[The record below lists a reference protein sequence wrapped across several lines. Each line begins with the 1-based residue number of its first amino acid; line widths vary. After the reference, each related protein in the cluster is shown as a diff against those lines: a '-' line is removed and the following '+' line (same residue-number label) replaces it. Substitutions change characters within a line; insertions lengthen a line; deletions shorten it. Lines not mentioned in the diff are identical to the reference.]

1 VPNRTPPSRP
11 RPRRPLRRTALAGLL
26 LASLIAALL
35 PAIPAAAY
43 KPYTHTW
50 TASSAYDDAVD
61 DCQVTIDDAEY
72 PVIPE
77 VCAAI
82 DQFPAYYNAGVIGP
96 DGFPDLAFGQSVI
109 HPEYTGKWLRHLY
122 DAAWERWD
130 AAPGTAESQQILA
143 FTYGF
148 LTHAAGDLWAHTLVN
163 EFADGVFPGVF
174 DMIEEVQNG
183 EVEADGERQLTEIAL
198 RHIIVEGYIGDAT
211 PGYDGNDDRT
221 LVPGEVNEDGDPEV
235 SDDATPGTDFAMP
248 TEFLYD
254 LLIDPANPLPVGR
267 CGDGLDD
274 DADGT
279 ADDGCPG
286 GPFTVGEGPEPKRGP
301 LIDHFLD
308 LQADL
313 QVKQAEFDA
322 DEAFEDCL
330 DADPD
335 CYTVDESDDQGAGSP
350 LTLAVQTVR
359 GVRQTSIDVNRCIG
373 AEYFCVADPV
383 DFADD
388 AIINDIG
395 SAYLGAWIDD
405 IEAGLHEWPR
415 LGLEITNLLFDARTY
430 REAQD
435 WTCRNGLVD
444 DDEHEG
450 NSGDIT
456 SGSRANCEDGVGFG
470 QVLLYAIGG
479 LGAPNDTYLTDH
491 LLSMLGAPDF
501 VGDGFEIAGDV
512 LDFLLSI
519 LQTIIPNFDFL
530 SDFFE
535 EIKDLLL
542 DGLSAALGFDV
553 EVLFNFL
560 KHPTYWLDQ
569 QSLSIT
575 LPFGIDASADLFPA
589 DAREK
594 LDELMGLD
602 DPLETDNS
610 VELPDGTVVQ
620 ATKLKDDAE
629 WSLDDF
635 DVAFNAVQLSKMVLL
650 DGDALNDV
658 IKDQLQGSTVVK
670 PTATIAT
677 YDDGPVGSAPANVM
691 IDPLS
696 GTDPWLVSI
705 DADHGW
711 RQDAQPINVIRDP
724 GVLHG
729 GNGTFPLWESCVA
742 RPAFRSLF
750 RDWEPDTAGAGGTD
764 ANFGDLGDAT
774 SYDPTSTAAATSIAY
789 GGSQAVVGG
798 VQFLGIDH
806 SVTVS
811 AVDPVFTDEHV
822 AIHYRAYPVGEAPGD
837 WSTEHDASVT
847 FSLDPAFT
855 DGPHVIEFQTTNP
868 CTTVAAS
875 GTTAEVVIDETAPT
889 VTVTAPADGAVF
901 DVNTTSPVSATH
913 TDAGA
918 GVDVSTVVFAFD
930 GSELTLPHTLDTF
943 FLAAG
948 FHTVTSAATDKVGN
962 VGSDTNTFEVRPTSA
977 GMLSV
982 LDRARSLNL
991 ITKNDVLRAL
1001 KDTLTISSRSHQ
1013 RGKHPTEWNA
1023 LDATLSQL
1031 ASQRGKAIDVVF
1043 ADRMSG
1049 WIRWLLAYEKP

>member
-1 VPNRTPPSRP
+1 MLHHPRSSPPRVRWRRSRV
-11 RPRRPLRRTALAGLL
+11 ALV
-26 LASLIAALL
+26 AALL
-35 PAIPAAAY
+35 AALVATLLPAVPAGAY
-43 KPYTHTW
+43 KPYTHNW

-61 DCQVTIDDAEY
+61 DCQVTINDAEY

-82 DQFPAYYNAGVIGP
+82 DEYPAHYNAGVIGP

-122 DAAWERWD
+122 EAAWARWSSTG
-130 AAPGTAESQQILA
+130 PTAENKQILA

-183 EVEADGERQLTEIAL
+183 EVDDDGQRQLTEIAL

-235 SDDATPGTDFAMP
+235 SDDATPATDFAMP
-248 TEFLYD
+248 TAFLYD
-254 LLIDPANPLPVGR
+254 LLINPVNPLPVGR

-274 DADGT
+274 DGDGV

-286 GPFTVGEGPEPKRGP
+286 GPFTFGDDPEPQRGP

-313 QVKQAEFDA
+313 EVKKAEFDA
-322 DEAFEDCL
+322 DAAFTDCL
-330 DADPD
+330 DVDPD
-335 CYTVDESDDQGAGSP
+335 CYTVDESDEDGAGSP
-350 LTLAVQTVR
+350 ITLNVPTVR
-359 GVRQTSIDVNRCIG
+359 GIRTTTVDVQRCIG
-373 AEYFCVADPV
+373 ASVGCAPSPLDA
-383 DFADD
+383 ADD
-388 AIINDIG
+388 LIINDIA
-395 SAYLGAWIDD
+395 SAYLGAWIAD
-405 IEAGLHEWPR
+405 IQSGLTQWPR

-435 WTCRNGLVD
+435 WTCRNGIID
-444 DDEHEG
+444 DNEHEG

-535 EIKDLLL
+535 DVKDLLL
-542 DGLSAALGFDV
+542 EGLSSALGFDV
-553 EVLFNFL
+553 EVLFNFM

-569 QSLSIT
+569 QSLSIS
-575 LPFGIDASADLFPA
+575 LPFGIEAEADLFPA

-594 LDELMGLD
+594 LDELMGLE
-602 DPLETDNS
+602 DPLVEDNE
-610 VELPDGTVVQ
+610 VELPDGSVIQ

-629 WSLDDF
+629 WSVDDF
-635 DVAFNAVQLSKMVLL
+635 DVAFNAIQLSKMVLV
-650 DGDALNDV
+650 DGAALNGI
-658 IKDQLQGSTVVK
+658 IKDQLQGSSVVK

-677 YDDGPVGSAPANVM
+677 YEDGPSGTPPANVM

-729 GNGTFPLWESCVA
+729 GNGKFPLWESCVA

-750 RDWEPDTAGAGGTD
+750 RDWEPDTAGPGGSD

-774 SYDPTSTAAATSIAY
+774 SYDPTSTAAATSISY

-798 VQFLGIDH
+798 VQYLGVTH
-806 SVTVS
+806 SITVG
-811 AVDPVFTDEHV
+811 AVDPVFTDANV
-822 AIHYRAYPVGEAPGD
+822 AIHYRAHPLGGTPGP
-837 WSTEHDASVT
+837 WSSGAGPSVT
-847 FSLDPAFT
+847 FSLDPAFV
-855 DGPHVIEFQTTNP
+855 DGPHVVEYQVTNP
-868 CTTVAAS
+868 CTSLAAS
-875 GTTAEVVIDETAPT
+875 GTTADVVLDETPPN
-889 VTVTAPADGAVF
+889 VTVTSPADGAVF
-901 DVNTTSPVSATH
+901 DVNTTSPLTATH
-913 TDAGA
+913 TDDGA
-918 GVDVSTVVFAFD
+918 GVDISTITHQFD
-930 GSELTLPHTLDTF
+930 GTTITVPYTIDTF

-948 FHTVTSAATDKVGN
+948 FHSASSAATDKVGN
-962 VGSDTNTFEVRPTSA
+962 TGSDTNTFEVRPTSA

-991 ITKNDVLRAL
+991 ITKNDVLRGL
-1001 KDTLTISSRSHQ
+1001 KDTLTIAARSHQ
-1013 RGKHPTEWNA
+1013 KGKHPTEWNA
-1023 LDATLSQL
+1023 LDAALSQL
-1031 ASQRGKAIDVVF
+1031 ASQRGKAIDAAF

-1049 WIRWLLAYEKP
+1049 WIRWLLAVEMP

>member
-1 VPNRTPPSRP
+1 MIHQPTDHSS
-11 RPRRPLRRTALAGLL
+11 LRRRGALAIAGLVVL
-26 LASLIAALL
+26 SMIAALV
-35 PAIPAAAY
+35 PALPAAAY
-43 KPYTHTW
+43 KPYTHNW
-50 TASSAYDDAVD
+50 TADTAYDDAVD
-61 DCQVTIDDAEY
+61 DCQVTINGDEY

-77 VCAAI
+77 VCDAI
-82 DQFPAYYNAGVIGP
+82 DEYPAYYNAGVIGP
-96 DGFPDLAFGQSVI
+96 DGFPDLAFGQAVI
-109 HPEYTGKWLRHLY
+109 HPEYTGKWMRHLY
-122 DAAWERWD
+122 DAAWQRWN
-130 AAPGTAESQQILA
+130 AGGATPENKQILA

-183 EVEADGERQLTEIAL
+183 EVDDDGERQLTEIAL

-211 PGYDGNDDRT
+211 PGYDGNDNRT

-254 LLIDPANPLPVGR
+254 LLIDPNNPLPVGR

-274 DADGT
+274 DGDGV
-279 ADDGCPG
+279 ADDGCPD
-286 GPFTVGEGPEPKRGP
+286 GPFTVGDEPEPQRGP

-313 QVKQAEFDA
+313 QVKKAEFDA
-322 DEAFEDCL
+322 DKAFTDCL
-330 DADPD
+330 DVDPD
-335 CYTVDESDDQGAGSP
+335 CYTVDESDEDGAGSP
-350 LTLAVQTVR
+350 LVVNVQTVR
-359 GVRQTSIDVNRCIG
+359 GLKQTTVDVQRCIG
-373 AEYFCVADPV
+373 AQIGCAVSPLDA
-383 DFADD
+383 ADD
-388 AIINDIG
+388 LLINGIAGD
-395 SAYLGAWIDD
+395 YLAAWIDD
-405 IEAGLHEWPR
+405 IETGLQEWPR

-435 WTCRNGLVD
+435 WACDNGVID
-444 DDEHEG
+444 DDEHLG

-456 SGSRANCEDGVGFG
+456 SGYRANCEDGVGFG
-470 QVLLYAIGG
+470 QVLIYAIGG

-512 LDFLLSI
+512 LDFLLDI

-542 DGLSAALGFDV
+542 EGLSSALGFDV

-569 QSLSIT
+569 PSMSIS
-575 LPFGIDASADLFPA
+575 LPFGVNASADLFPA

-594 LDELMGLD
+594 LDELMGLE
-602 DPLETDNS
+602 DPLVADNE

-629 WSLDDF
+629 WDVDDF
-635 DVAFNAVQLSKMVLL
+635 DVAFNAIQLSKMVLV
-650 DGDALNDV
+650 DGDALNAI
-658 IKDQLQGSTVVK
+658 IKDQLAGSSVVK
-670 PTATIAT
+670 STATIAT
-677 YDDGPVGSAPANVM
+677 YDDGPAGSAPANVM

-729 GNGTFPLWESCVA
+729 GNGQFPLWESCVA

-750 RDWEPDTAGAGGTD
+750 RDWEPDTDGPGGTD

-774 SYDPTSTAAATSIAY
+774 SYDPTSTAAATSITY
-789 GGSQAVVGG
+789 GGTQAVVGG
-798 VQFLGIDH
+798 VQYLGIDH
-806 SVTVS
+806 SVTIS
-811 AVDPVFTDEHV
+811 AVDPVFTDTNV
-822 AIHYRAYPVGEAPGD
+822 AVHYRAYPEGETPGD
-837 WSTEHDASVT
+837 WSTEPDASVT
-847 FSLDPAFT
+847 FSLDPAFV
-855 DGPHVIEFQTTNP
+855 DGPHVIEYQVTNP
-868 CTTVAAS
+868 CTSLAAN
-875 GTTAEVVIDETAPT
+875 GTTANVVLDETPPA

-918 GVDVSTVVFAFD
+918 GVDTSTIAYAFD
-930 GSELTLPHTLDTF
+930 GTSITVPFTIDTF
-943 FLAAG
+943 FLGAG
-948 FHTVTSAATDKVGN
+948 FHTVASSATDKVGN
-962 VGSDTNTFEVRPTSA
+962 TGSDTNTFEVRPTSA

-982 LDRARSLNL
+982 LDRARTLNL

-1001 KDTLTISSRSHQ
+1001 KDSLTIAVRSHQ
-1013 RGKHPTEWNA
+1013 KGKHATEWNA
-1023 LDATLSQL
+1023 LDATRSQL
-1031 ASQRGKAIDVVF
+1031 EAQRGKAIDVAF
-1043 ADRMSG
+1043 AERMLG
-1049 WIRWLLAYEKP
+1049 WIAWLLDYEMP